1 LLEWSADPFEPRW
14 CPWIVAVTVDPGGV
28 PKHAILTAGSGGGGR
43 CQSWPHGLLA
53 GERADEDQPSL
64 LTVRTDPRFDRRHW
78 PHAGWYEWRGGRVLH
93 QLGNGWHLELQ
104 HLPHPGGVVALRGMP
119 QAEVADLVKTARQH
133 VLEEAAHELIAVEA
147 AGSRPGGLAF
157 LVLEGDRI
165 VVEADDTCIGESDA
179 KDVAG
184 EVVEHR
190 LFTVSPGGDVED
202 PRLAPYRVGDDEIRT
217 LPLQQRPEFAP
228 YQLGKSFDG
237 NQEVSPRRVPGAG
250 GFGDPAAA

>member
-1 LLEWSADPFEPRW
+1 
-14 CPWIVAVTVDPGGV
+14 
-28 PKHAILTAGSGGGGR
+28 
-43 CQSWPHGLLA
+43 
-53 GERADEDQPSL
+53 
-64 LTVRTDPRFDRRHW
+64 
-78 PHAGWYEWRGGRVLH
+78 
-93 QLGNGWHLELQ
+93 
-104 HLPHPGGVVALRGMP
+104 MP

-250 GFGDPAAA
+250 GFGDPAAADQAMNVRMQVQLLGPGVQHGEHRDGAADVTRIAGKLDDRRGAGLHQQAIAVTLIGSQHLA